1 MATATRACR
10 ALLALLMP
18 CVLAAGCAEIFSS
31 TADIR
36 RGSITDI
43 VAADSVPAGTPIP
56 VGVQWQHGPCE
67 VPLGI
72 RLTQRPDTVILEA
85 RTRFDASVARSCD
98 ADVAFMRD
106 TVLSLPAR
114 AAGSLHI
121 RALRSTGV
129 TVGVDVRVY

>member
-1 MATATRACR
+1 MAVSTRACR
-10 ALLALLMP
+10 ALFALLTP
-18 CVLAAGCAEIFSS
+18 CVLAVGCAEIFSS

-36 RGSITDI
+36 LGSITEI
-43 VAADSVPAGTPIP
+43 AAADSVPTGSPIP
-56 VGVQWQHGPCE
+56 VGVEWQHGPCE
-67 VPLGI
+67 VPIGI

-98 ADVAFMRD
+98 ADVAFLRD

-121 RALRSTGV
+121 RARRSTGV
-129 TVGVDVRVY
+129 TIGVDVRVH